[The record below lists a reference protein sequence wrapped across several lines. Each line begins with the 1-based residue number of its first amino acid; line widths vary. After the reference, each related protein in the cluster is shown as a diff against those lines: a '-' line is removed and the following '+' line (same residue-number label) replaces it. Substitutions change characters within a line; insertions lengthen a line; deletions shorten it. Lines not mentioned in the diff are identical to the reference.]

1 MISIYTSAFNLLKNK
16 FNYEFSIKQ
25 FCLFAT
31 EVVVSVNTSEDD
43 TVSALLDLKSVF
55 NNLIIVE
62 SDFDYADPL
71 LDGKI
76 KNNAL
81 QNTTMPIKLGLDM
94 DEYVPV
100 QQKELW
106 KQLAQQL
113 LKDDC
118 SAYMIPAINL
128 YKDWDHYFSITPK
141 WYLHKS
147 GLFRGAVN
155 FARKENGTID
165 TSRSD
170 SCELIDNNGN
180 LVPSKMSP
188 ADIDTLRSLV
198 FPYVIHTGYL
208 SLEDRLLRN
217 KNFWKKHWLVESGG
231 EEPSHKVHSQI
242 SDFTENAMLHGIK
255 L

>member
-16 FNYEFSIKQ
+16 FNYEFSIEQ

-31 EVVVSVNTSEDD
+31 EVVVGVNTSEDE
-43 TVSALLDLKSVF
+43 TVGALSDLKSVF

-62 SDFDYADPL
+62 SDFNYTDPL

-94 DEYVPV
+94 DEYVPLW
-100 QQKELW
+100 QKELW
-106 KQLAQQL
+106 QQLAQQL
-113 LKDDC
+113 LNDNC
-118 SAYMIPAINL
+118 LAYMIPSINL

-147 GLFRGAVN
+147 GLFRGAVS

-180 LVPSKMSP
+180 LVSSKMSP
-188 ADIDTLRSLV
+188 IDIDTLRSLA

-217 KNFWKKHWLVESGG
+217 KNFWQKHWLVESGG
-231 EEPSHKVHSQI
+231 KEPAHKVHSQI
-242 SDFTENAMLHGIK
+242 SDFTENAVPHGIR

>member
-16 FNYEFSIKQ
+16 FNYEFSIEQ

-31 EVVVSVNTSEDD
+31 EVVVCVNTSEDD
-43 TVSALLDLKSVF
+43 TTGALLDLKSVF
-55 NNLIIVE
+55 NNLTIVE
-62 SDFDYADPL
+62 SDFNYTDPL

-76 KNNAL
+76 KNYAL

-94 DEYVPV
+94 DEYVPLW
-100 QQKELW
+100 QKELW

-113 LKDDC
+113 SKDDC
-118 SAYMIPAINL
+118 SAYMVPSINL

-147 GLFRGAVN
+147 GLFRGAVS

-170 SCELIDNNGN
+170 SCELIDRDGN
-180 LVPSKMSP
+180 LVSSKMSP
-188 ADIDTLRSLV
+188 TNIIALRSLI

-208 SLEDRLLRN
+208 SLENRLLRN
-217 KNFWKKHWLVESGG
+217 KNFWKEHWLVESGG
-231 EEPSHKVHSQI
+231 QAPAHKVHSHI
-242 SDFTENAMLHGIK
+242 SDFTENHMPHG
-255 L
+255 LRL